1 MDVAKVEKLA
11 YLKMKDRKTK
21 GREEGFIFYHGK
33 RVGEIAKKIYNE
45 VVYVKEQE
53 EMDILYCGCLFHDI
67 GKGME
72 PHNETGAEITRFY
85 LRDLC
90 TLSDLEVISNIVYE
104 HNLRGE
110 KYNSVSTL
118 GKIAQDAD
126 ILDHMGAMD
135 IWIAIQWHGNFNEGV
150 DISLDFYKGGKWE
163 EIVLK
168 LRGLLNFPCSIEAFD
183 KRCNFTKEFIERLY
197 RENAGELF

>member
-1 MDVAKVEKLA
+1 MDVAKIEKLA

-21 GREEGFIFYHGK
+21 GREEGFIFYHGI
-33 RVGEIAKKIYNE
+33 RVGKIAKRIYDDVVE
-45 VVYVKEQE
+45 VKKQE

-67 GKGME
+67 GKGIE
-72 PHNETGAEITRFY
+72 PHNETGAQITSYY

-90 TLSDLEVISNIVYE
+90 NPSDLEVISNIVYE

-110 KYNSVSTL
+110 KYNGISTL

-135 IWIAIQWHGNFNEGV
+135 IWIAIQWHANFNEGV
-150 DISLDFYKGGKWE
+150 DISLDFYRCGRWE
-163 EIVLK
+163 EIVLD
-168 LRGLLNFPCSIEAFD
+168 LRALLNFPCSIEAFD
-183 KRCNFTKEFIERLY
+183 KRRDFTKEFIERLY